1 MTDAPIRQF
10 FEEWHRAT
18 IAEDTAR
25 LLDLMAED
33 VVFLAPGQPPMQGRD
48 AFAKAFTDAVQ
59 HVRIEPTGTI
69 HDITINGHMACC
81 WTELTVT
88 LTPRAG
94 GPPRVRKGHT
104 LTVLRQRSSGEWVLL
119 RDANLRT

>member
-1 MTDAPIRQF
+1 MSDAPIRQF

-48 AFAKAFTDAVQ
+48 AFAKAFTDALQ
-59 HVRIEPTGTI
+59 HVRIEPTSTI

-81 WTELTVT
+81 WAELTVT

-94 GPPRVRKGHT
+94 GPPRVRKGHN
-104 LTVLRQRSSGEWVLL
+104 LTVLRQRTSGEWVLL
-119 RDANLRT
+119 RDANLLT

>member
-1 MTDAPIRQF
+1 MSDAPIRQF

-33 VVFLAPGQPPMQGRD
+33 VVFLSPGQPPMQGRD
-48 AFAKAFTDAVQ
+48 AFAKAFTDAL
-59 HVRIEPTGTI
+59 

-81 WTELTVT
+81 WAELTVT

-94 GPPRVRKGHT
+94 GPPRVRKGHN
-104 LTVLRQRSSGEWVLL
+104 LTVLRQRTSGEWVLL
-119 RDANLRT
+119 RDANLLT